1 MASVFW
7 CLVLSKYSHYFRISK
22 VISTVLYNYAVAAP
36 NPGFY
41 CQMSEYR
48 STEIVNVGLRPEK
61 FHYLNLTM
69 FEVRRICTDTCH
81 ASSYDVGTI

>member
-1 MASVFW
+1 M
-7 CLVLSKYSHYFRISK
+7 
-22 VISTVLYNYAVAAP
+22 LYDYAVAAP
-36 NPGFY
+36 NLTVGGFC
-41 CQMSEYR
+41 CQDALSKYR
-48 STEIVNVGLRPEK
+48 STEIHAKLPVEVNVGLRTEK